1 MEKSTPISSIMT
13 SVVQT
18 VEESASLHEVIS
30 ILRKYKIRH
39 VPVINSGKVVGMIS
53 RTDINRLTFGAL
65 FEDQEDADDTI
76 IASLSVSQVMTSKLK
91 YISPSD
97 TIKDVAKIFAKE
109 EFHALPVLDQ
119 GELKGIVTTTD
130 VISYMLK
137 QY

>member
-1 MEKSTPISSIMT
+1 MIGSKNI
-13 SVVQT
+13 
-18 VEESASLHEVIS
+18 EEFL
-30 ILRKYKIRH
+30 LQYKIRH
-39 VPVINSGKVVGMIS
+39 VPVINAGKVVGMIS

-91 YISPSD
+91 YISPRD
-97 TIKDVAKIFAKE
+97 TIKDVARIFAKE

>member
-1 MEKSTPISSIMT
+1 MDKSTRISSIMT

-18 VEESASLHEVIS
+18 VEESASLNEVIR
-30 ILRKYKIRH
+30 ILRKFKIRH
-39 VPVINSGKVVGMIS
+39 IPVTNSGKVVGMIS

-76 IASLSVSQVMTSKLK
+76 ISSFTVSQVMTSKLK
-91 YISPSD
+91 YISPDD
-97 TIKDVAKIFAKE
+97 TIPDVARIFSVE
-109 EFHALPVLDQ
+109 EFHALPVVEQ

-130 VISYMLK
+130 LISYLLK

>member
-1 MEKSTPISSIMT
+1 MDKSTRISSIMT

-18 VEESASLHEVIS
+18 VEESASLNEVIR
-30 ILRKYKIRH
+30 IMRKYKIRH

-76 IASLSVSQVMTSKLK
+76 ISSLSVSQVMTSKLK
-91 YISPSD
+91 YISPND
-97 TIKDVAKIFAKE
+97 TIKEVAKIFSKE

-119 GELKGIVTTTD
+119 GELRGIVTTTD

>member
-91 YISPSD
+91 YISPRD
-97 TIKDVAKIFAKE
+97 TIKDVARIFAKE

>member
-1 MEKSTPISSIMT
+1 MDKSTRISSIMT

-18 VEESASLHEVIS
+18 VEESASLHEVIR
-30 ILRKYKIRH
+30 ILRKFKIRH

-76 IASLSVSQVMTSKLK
+76 ISSLSVSQVMTSKLT
-91 YISPSD
+91 YISPND
-97 TIKDVAKIFAKE
+97 TIKDVAKIFSKE

-130 VISYMLK
+130 VIGYMLK